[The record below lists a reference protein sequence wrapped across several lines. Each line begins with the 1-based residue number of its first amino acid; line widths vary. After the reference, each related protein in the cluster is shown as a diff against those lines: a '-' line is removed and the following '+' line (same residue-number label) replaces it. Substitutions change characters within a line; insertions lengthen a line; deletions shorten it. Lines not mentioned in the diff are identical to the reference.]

1 LNWANYLAGVWL
13 RRILTLV
20 VLFGIFMFGYRDG
33 VVAID
38 NFLYTAMIQAIFP
51 FSQQFQN
58 AILFIGIL
66 STLLHAVLLLM
77 RLTLWAF
84 EIDSSM
90 RHTTIFKYLDNV
102 GEITSW
108 VFRRADAGREVEM
121 IVMALPV
128 IFFLTTPV
136 LFYKT
141 IESILIYFLHK
152 AELRVLDVRKQHV
165 D

>member
-1 LNWANYLAGVWL
+1 MV
-13 RRILTLV
+13 
-20 VLFGIFMFGYRDG
+20 GYRDG

-102 GEITSW
+102 GEIMCR
-108 VFRRADAGREVEM
+108 VFHRAIGREFE
-121 IVMALPV
+121 IILAALPV
-128 IFFLTTPV
+128 IFFLTTPI

-141 IESILIYFLHK
+141 IESILIYFLQQ
-152 AELRVLDVRKQHV
+152 AELRVLDVRKQHM